1 MFARTMLGVSAAA
14 LIGWSALAQLT
25 DEPDAD
31 APEAAAADAAEG
43 AMEDSDPFGIDA
55 FEDAGPTSAPG
66 DYAVLRGLDK
76 VTATTRDF
84 TARIGE
90 EVTFGS
96 LTIQVHY
103 CRRRPPEEPPETF
116 VALDIYDR
124 VAEGVAATGGADAR
138 REQIFSGWMFASD
151 PALNPLE
158 HPVFDVWPIGCRGD
172 DEPPPENIARR
183 EVNTE
188 DLGDDAPIEP
198 PTGE

>member
-1 MFARTMLGVSAAA
+1 MFARTVLGACAAA
-14 LIGWSALAQLT
+14 SLSWSALAQTT
-25 DEPDAD
+25 DAPDAD
-31 APEAAAADAAEG
+31 APETAVEEA
-43 AMEDSDPFGIDA
+43 DPFGLDE
-55 FEDAGPTSAPG
+55 FENGGPTSQPG

-76 VTATTRDF
+76 VTAATRDF

-151 PALNPLE
+151 PAINPLE
-158 HPVFDVWPIGCRGD
+158 HPVFDVWPIGCRRD
-172 DEPPPENIARR
+172 DEPPPANIERR
-183 EVNTE
+183 EIDPE
-188 DLGDDAPIEP
+188 ELGDDAPIEP